1 MNMDLDWIIFELNMV
16 DIAKLLK
23 LDWNLVCLLFLFF

>member
-23 LDWNLVCLLFLFF
+23 LAWNLVCLLFLFF